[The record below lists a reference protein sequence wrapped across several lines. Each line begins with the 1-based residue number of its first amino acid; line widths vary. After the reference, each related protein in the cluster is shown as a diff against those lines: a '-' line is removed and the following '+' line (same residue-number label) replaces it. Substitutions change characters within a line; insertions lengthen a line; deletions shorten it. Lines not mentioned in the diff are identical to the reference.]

1 VSEQSETIDEEVLQL
16 RGQGKGYAQISRD
29 LGLTRT
35 ADAQRAF
42 RRALRRL
49 PAVEAERVRGE
60 ELSRLDR
67 LAERVRADADRNDVD
82 RARQLKSIA
91 RMRDQVRDNN

>member
-1 VSEQSETIDEEVLQL
+1 
-16 RGQGKGYAQISRD
+16 
-29 LGLTRT
+29 LGLHRT

-42 RRALRRL
+42 CRALRRL
-49 PAVEAERVRGE
+49 PADDAERVRGE

-67 LAERVRADADRNDVD
+67 LAERVRADADRNEVD

-91 RMRDQVRDNN
+91 QMRDQVRQDP